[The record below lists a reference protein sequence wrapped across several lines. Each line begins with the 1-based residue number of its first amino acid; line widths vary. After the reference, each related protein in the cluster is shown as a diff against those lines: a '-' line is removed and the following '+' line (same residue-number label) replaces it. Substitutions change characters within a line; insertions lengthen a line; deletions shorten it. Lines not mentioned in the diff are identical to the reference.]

1 MISKNL
7 PVAENRPGW
16 TILPET
22 LEDRLETRE
31 SRKIGR
37 ARITSAKVHSGV
49 LSVEIEDATPF
60 DLGAAAGAANLSGE
74 ICDKCGRKGSPV
86 APAGPQAS
94 ASDPYRKPPSTL
106 RRKSTAQRHAG

>member
-1 MISKNL
+1 ML
-7 PVAENRPGW
+7 
-16 TILPET
+16 LET

-31 SRKIGR
+31 NRKTGR
-37 ARITSAKVHSGV
+37 ARITSGTVHSGL

-60 DLGAAAGAANLSGE
+60 DLGAAAAAANLSGE
-74 ICDKCGRKGSPV
+74 ICDKCGRNGNAV

-94 ASDPYRKPPSTL
+94 ACDPYRKPPSTL